1 MTLSRTYEFL
11 RKFGLA
17 SLLKRLKPVKM
28 AFLTT
33 KNFPNFP
40 KFPNIFPGNPSSK
53 KGAISREI
61 PSSGNSQP
69 NSNVDKWE
77 IRIAKEVRG
86 GGKLRF
92 C

>member
-69 NSNVDKWE
+69 NSTSRHTFVNMLVCLAKVLVN
-77 IRIAKEVRG
+77 RI
-86 GGKLRF
+86 
-92 C
+92 

>member
-69 NSNVDKWE
+69 NSSLQQAFCKHS
-77 IRIAKEVRG
+77 RAKRA
-86 GGKLRF
+86 F
-92 C
+92 